1 MVDGE
6 VARNGSFM
14 RWNVTPS
21 YIAYRPPYLLLF
33 DEAGGKIEVRDVASG
48 RMCEVIEERG
58 LKALRLSRI
67 EQGMLAI
74 SPRGLLDVVEVS
86 TVNEGGENTLSA
98 DSWF

>member
-1 MVDGE
+1 
-6 VARNGSFM
+6 M

-86 TVNEGGENTLSA
+86 TVNKGGENMLSA